1 MTELQSVATLEPGQP
16 ALPRE
21 AGRMTHRPG
30 CTGTPVLDGAVG
42 PRQWFVFRCNVCR
55 AVQVRPNPQT
65 NVPDGHV
72 SGPGSSSCSSGS

>member
-30 CTGTPVLDGAVG
+30 CTGTPVLDRVTAVG
-42 PRQWFVFRCNVCR
+42 PRQWLVFRCNVCR
-55 AVQVRPNPQT
+55 AVQVRPTP
-65 NVPDGHV
+65 VDERP
-72 SGPGSSSCSSGS
+72 